1 MFKYIFCITA
11 VIMAYIPVKAISWER
26 EYIKS
31 MCGCYEVT
39 FRFSETFTDK
49 HDYVK
54 KDDKIDYALEL
65 VVPITDNKDTISL
78 QHLLIVGNGK
88 VLKHWR
94 QDWIY
99 ENTRLFKYS
108 YNQNWYFIDLP
119 RDEVE
124 GEWSQLVYQVNDS
137 PRYSGSSKW
146 IKDGD
151 IVYWEST
158 ADAPLPRRDAT
169 TRDDYNVLARRNRH
183 QITEDGWLHEQDNLK
198 IVRNENSADTLT
210 AEKGLNSYRKIADE
224 ECAAAQKWWDE
235 NKEFWVRARAAWKNV
250 LERYPAFHAE
260 KYADGEKFTRA
271 IEEMPQNSTV
281 QEIEEKIL
289 KFVSGFN
296 VAK

>member
-1 MFKYIFCITA
+1 MFRYIF
-11 VIMAYIPVKAISWER
+11 AIIAAFAILLPGTSHAGER

-65 VVPITDNKDTISL
+65 VVPIIDKKDTISL
-78 QHLLIVGNGK
+78 QHLLIVGNGR

-99 ENTRLFKYS
+99 ENTRFFKYS
-108 YNQNWYFIDLP
+108 YNQNWHFVDLP
-119 RDEVE
+119 QDEVK

-146 IKDGD
+146 IKDGE
-151 IVYWEST
+151 IIYWENT

-169 TRDDYNVLARRNRH
+169 TRDDYNVMTRRNRH
-183 QITEDGWLHEQDNLK
+183 QLTDYGWLHEQDNLK
-198 IVRNENSADTLT
+198 IVRKENTADTLT
-210 AEKGLNSYRKIADE
+210 AEKGLNSYVKIADE

-235 NKEFWVRARAAWKNV
+235 NKEFWVRVRAAW
-250 LERYPAFHAE
+250 
-260 KYADGEKFTRA
+260 G
-271 IEEMPQNSTV
+271 
-281 QEIEEKIL
+281 
-289 KFVSGFN
+289 
-296 VAK
+296 